1 VIFSTSTSGK
11 TQVRCGEAFGVQSS
25 WCIVL

>member
-1 VIFSTSTSGK
+1 VIFSTSTSGT